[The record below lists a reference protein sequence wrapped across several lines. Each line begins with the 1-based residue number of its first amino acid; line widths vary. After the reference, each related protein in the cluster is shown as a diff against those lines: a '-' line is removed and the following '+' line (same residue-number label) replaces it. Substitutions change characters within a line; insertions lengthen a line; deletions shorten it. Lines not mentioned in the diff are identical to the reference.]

1 MRPVPKAKRWRTRL
15 AVRRGRRLHYQGWD
29 AWRQTSWP
37 KRHGATRT
45 TVIQD
50 KSANECVENEPL
62 ENRVQN
68 EQPSVCTAGKFLA
81 LTLLACAWTVL
92 CVVVAPVGWHLAP
105 LSLRPKGTR
114 ISGAAPSAQI

>member
-1 MRPVPKAKRWRTRL
+1 MVRKVRAALSRRAEWNNKVRL
-15 AVRRGRRLHYQGWD
+15 TGFVFLGCVFLMQIVVKHVTY
-29 AWRQTSWP
+29 
-37 KRHGATRT
+37 

>member
-45 TVIQD
+45 TVIQ
-50 KSANECVENEPL
+50 ARQL
-62 ENRVQN
+62 
-68 EQPSVCTAGKFLA
+68 G
-81 LTLLACAWTVL
+81 
-92 CVVVAPVGWHLAP
+92 
-105 LSLRPKGTR
+105 
-114 ISGAAPSAQI
+114 SGASHLLGGGGGRGRIDAIMLSERSCVGGTAAMWRVRLDGSLGIPLPSRCRRSGSRNVRA

>member
-1 MRPVPKAKRWRTRL
+1 MAIRGVVGVFAILCTMFACCGPFYTR
-15 AVRRGRRLHYQGWD
+15 D
-29 AWRQTSWP
+29 CSEDT
-37 KRHGATRT
+37 
-45 TVIQD
+45 
-50 KSANECVENEPL
+50 SANECVENEPL

-92 CVVVAPVGWHLAP
+92 CVVVAPVGWHLAS